1 MKFTR
6 IFAAVAAVG
15 TSALVLSG
23 CALPYQSQVIKDTSI
38 IVAWNDI
45 ASDFNSGSAAGNNVS
60 NSIVS
65 YIANSGWIYYD
76 SNPTLQ
82 KAEEFGSYEK
92 LSDAPLTVKYTV
104 NDGVKWSDGV
114 DVDSADL
121 LLSWV
126 AGFGYLKAADDS
138 YMFLSAAP
146 RDDLS
151 TKLPTLNGGTIEFEY
166 DKAYVDWELSFGL
179 GVSAHGAVMMAYPE
193 ITDPAEAKKMFV
205 DAVTAGDNEWLQKVA
220 DVWNTGYQVTDANA
234 SDTDPATGSKKYVFL
249 STGPYRVEEVVADD
263 HVTLVA
269 NPLYTWGPSP
279 KYERITIREIGDS
292 TAAVQAVDNGDVQA
306 ASGQPTADLLSLVK
320 ELKNGTYAGGDEAS
334 FEHVDLTFDNG
345 GPFDPATYGGD
356 EAQALAVRQAFLLT
370 IPRDQIL
377 ETIIKPLN
385 PNAKVR
391 NALTVVPGS
400 PSYDTITAGNG
411 SDFYGGTDAER
422 VTKAQELLASAGVS
436 TPIDVKFWYP
446 EGNVRRGQEFELIQ
460 ANALK
465 VGFNVIDTSEPE
477 WMFTDPSVFPI
488 NPHDAVIFAWSSS
501 SLAISGNDQQY
512 GIDKPSN
519 FQGYGNQS
527 VDDNLAA
534 LEVETDPAKQAELQV
549 LVEKALF
556 DDAASLPIFQFPG
569 LTWWDN
575 GVAGIT
581 PAPLNPNY
589 FWNFWEWAP
598 VAAAQ

>member
-65 YIANSGWIYYD
+65 YIANSGWTYYD

-104 NDGVKWSDGV
+104 NDSVKWSDGV

-151 TKLPTLNGGTIEFEY
+151 TKLPTLNGGTIQFEY

-179 GVSAHGAVMMAYPE
+179 GVAAHGVVMMAYPE

-205 DAVTAGDNEWLQKVA
+205 DAVTAGDTEWLQKVA
-220 DVWNTGYQVTDANA
+220 DVWNSGYQVTDANA

-249 STGPYRVEEVVADD
+249 SNGPYRVEEVVADD

-345 GPFDPATYGGD
+345 GPFDPARYGGD
-356 EAQALAVRQAFLLT
+356 EAVALAVRQAFLLT

-400 PSYDTITAGNG
+400 PSYDTITSGNG

-422 VTKAQELLASAGVS
+422 VTKAQELLASAGVA

-460 ANALK
+460 ANALQ

-477 WMFTDPSVFPI
+477 WLFTDPSIFAT

-519 FQGYGNQS
+519 FQGYANQS
-527 VDDNLAA
+527 VDDNLSA

-589 FWNFWEWAP
+589 FWNYWEWAP
-598 VAAAQ
+598 AAAAQ

>member
-38 IVAWNDI
+38 TVGWNDI
-45 ASDFNSGSAAGNNVS
+45 ASEFNSGSASGNNVA
-60 NSIVS
+60 NSLVS
-65 YIANSGWIYYD
+65 YIANSGWNYYD
-76 SNPTLQ
+76 ETPALQ
-82 KAEEFGSYEK
+82 KSEEFGTYEK

-104 NDGVKWSDGV
+104 NDSVKWSDGV

-126 AGFGYLKAADDS
+126 VGFGYFKAADGS

-146 RDDLS
+146 REDLAS
-151 TKLPTLNGGTIEFEY
+151 KLPTLNGGTIEFEY
-166 DKAYVDWELSFGL
+166 DKPYVDWELNYGL
-179 GVSAHGAVMMAYPE
+179 GLAVHGVVMMAYPE
-193 ITDPAEAKKMFV
+193 ITDPAEAKKMFI
-205 DAVTAGDNEWLQKVA
+205 DAVTNGDTEWLQKVA
-220 DVWNTGYQVTDANA
+220 DVWNTGYQVTDATA
-234 SDTDPATGSKKYVFL
+234 ADTDPATGAKKYVFL
-249 STGPYRVEEVVADD
+249 SNGPYRVEEVVADD

-279 KYERITIREIGDS
+279 KYERITIREIGDP

-306 ASGQPTADLLSLVK
+306 ASGQPTADLLALVK
-320 ELKNGTYAGGDEAS
+320 GLKNGTYAGGDEAA

-356 EAQALAVRQAFLLT
+356 AAKALAVRQAFLLS

-377 ETIIKPLN
+377 ETIIQPLN
-385 PNAKVR
+385 PNAKAR

-400 PSYDTITAGNG
+400 PNYDTVTAGNG

-460 ANALK
+460 ANALQ

-477 WMFTDPSVFPI
+477 WLFTDPSIFPI
-488 NPHDAVIFAWSSS
+488 NPHDAVIFAWSST

-519 FQGYGNQS
+519 FQGYANQS

-534 LEVETDPAKQAELQV
+534 LEVETDAAKQADLQV
-549 LVEKALF
+549 KVEKALF

-575 GVAGIT
+575 GVSGIT
-581 PAPLNPNY
+581 PAPLSPNY

>member
-104 NDGVKWSDGV
+104 NDSVKWSDGV

-151 TKLPTLNGGTIEFEY
+151 TKLPTLNGGTIQFEY